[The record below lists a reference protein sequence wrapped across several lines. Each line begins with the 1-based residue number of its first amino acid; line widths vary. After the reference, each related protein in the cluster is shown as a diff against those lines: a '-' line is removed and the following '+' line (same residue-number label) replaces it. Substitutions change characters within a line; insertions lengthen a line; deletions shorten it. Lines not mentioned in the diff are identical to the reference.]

1 MKIAKNYKDSVSVK
15 FQPTS
20 NNQFLE
26 LEINRFLLITI
37 TSTIKNHKMK
47 NGIYISSLILI
58 GISIFLLV
66 EYPNSGKMSLI
77 AGAIT
82 FIGFAL
88 NIAGYVLNKKL

>member
-1 MKIAKNYKDSVSVK
+1 
-15 FQPTS
+15 
-20 NNQFLE
+20 
-26 LEINRFLLITI
+26 
-37 TSTIKNHKMK
+37 MK